1 MLKLYAQ
8 AAVHK
13 ASIVAGQVPILP
25 NRSLTR
31 TLNINSKHCNH
42 YNQLTHWRPHLAAL
56 VHPNYAQ
63 TLSLSMQLEMMV
75 ASDFPFK
82 PIGLVH
88 LANQIVIK
96 FLPEQDAHLTLKT
109 SFGELCWHKRGWVI
123 EVITHAYIGTSLALT
138 GRSYYLSRCKHTID
152 NEHLTVLAKPLPTWI
167 AEGIHAQNHSKT
179 TDSEDKLVFSDDI
192 GRKYA
197 RISGDY
203 NPIHLHAYTAKLL
216 GFKKAIAHGMFS
228 KAWAL
233 SLLAQQHSEFTSEY
247 SINVLFSQPIVLPL
261 HTKLVS
267 QIDSSL
273 HNSKR
278 LLFNLHSEKRNKQ
291 RIHLLGS
298 MQALA

>member
-13 ASIVAGQVPILP
+13 PSVVAGQVPVLP
-25 NRSLTR
+25 NSSLTK
-31 TLNINSKHCNH
+31 TLNIDAKHCNH

-88 LANQIVIK
+88 LANQIHIN
-96 FLPEQDAHLTLKT
+96 FLPEQDARLTLKT
-109 SFGELCWHKRGWVI
+109 SFGKLCWHKRGWVI
-123 EVITHAYIGTSLALT
+123 EVITHAYIGTDLALT
-138 GRSYYLSRCKHTID
+138 GKSYYLSRAKHAL
-152 NEHLTVLAKPLPTWI
+152 NAQQLAVLVQPLPQWI
-167 AEGIHAQNHSKT
+167 ADGINAHNLNHT
-179 TDSEDKLVFSDDI
+179 QETENKLDFSDDI

-203 NPIHLHAYTAKLL
+203 NPIHLHPYTAKLL
-216 GFKKAIAHGMFS
+216 GFKRAIAHGMFS

-233 SLLAQQHSEFTSEY
+233 SILAKQHSAFKSEY
-247 SINVLFSQPIVLPL
+247 CINVLFSQPIVLPL
-261 HTKLVS
+261 NTKLVS

-273 HNSKR
+273 HNSKH
-278 LLFNLHSEKRNKQ
+278 LLFNLHSEKRKKQ

-298 MQALA
+298 LQTLA